1 MMPLIVGVLV
11 KVAGVMGDNYYFP
24 MTPRDRF
31 KLTTGQSCHLRAGAN
46 APAVSLKTP
55 SHARGIFL
63 HTTMHNDKEYYH
75 TTLNRMRQLE
85 SSLERGTMALLLF
98 SCVMTFSCPET
109 AEE

>member
-11 KVAGVMGDNYYFP
+11 KVAGVMGDNYYSP

-31 KLTTGQSCHLRAGAN
+31 KLTIGQTCHLRARAN
-46 APAVSLKTP
+46 APAVSLKP
-55 SHARGIFL
+55 RHMPVEFL
-63 HTTMHNDKEYYH
+63 HTAMHNDKEYYH
-75 TTLNRMRQLE
+75 TMLNRMRQLE
-85 SSLERGTMALLLF
+85 SSLERGTMEWLLF